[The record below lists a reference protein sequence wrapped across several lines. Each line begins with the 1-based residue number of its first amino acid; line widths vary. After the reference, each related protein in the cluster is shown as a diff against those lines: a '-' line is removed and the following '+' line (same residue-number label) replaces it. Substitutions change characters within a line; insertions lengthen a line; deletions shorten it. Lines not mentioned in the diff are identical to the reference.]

1 LIKKLVISLIVIICT
16 ISLFSGYQIYQDT
29 LKIESLEEELATKN
43 LHYGWLSEIT
53 DYLVSNNTD
62 RLFAYGLNHTNYT
75 NYTDSDWE
83 CKKTI
88 GMWELA
94 KQDFPHFIENTKW
107 LADKKCGFDV
117 SLLLESK
124 K

>member
-1 LIKKLVISLIVIICT
+1 LIKKIVILLIVIIST
-16 ISLFSGYQIYQDT
+16 VSLISGYQIYQDT
-29 LKIESLEEELATKN
+29 LKIEFLEKELATKN
-43 LHYGWLSEIT
+43 LHYEWLSEIT

-75 NYTDSDWE
+75 NSDWE
-83 CKKTI
+83 CRKTF

-117 SLLLESK
+117 SILIEN
-124 K
+124 